1 MFIDE
6 ELEGYILKCK
16 ISEDFKNRPG
26 YSDEE
31 FYVTVYKDESSDSGY
46 YALLE
51 NNEEKVVWDGE
62 VVANNIFNKLWIVV
76 NKVKTG

>member
-6 ELEGYILKCK
+6 ELEGYILTCK
-16 ISEDFKNRPG
+16 ISEDFKNIPE

-51 NNEEKVVWDGE
+51 NKKKELYGMEKLLPI
-62 VVANNIFNKLWIVV
+62 IFLI
-76 NKVKTG
+76 TFGL

>member
-6 ELEGYILKCK
+6 ELEGYILTCK
-16 ISEDFKNRPG
+16 ISEDFKNIPE

-46 YALLE
+46 YAY
-51 NNEEKVVWDGE
+51 
-62 VVANNIFNKLWIVV
+62 
-76 NKVKTG
+76 